1 MQHGSRLR
9 IGIVGLGTVGR
20 LHLRAL
26 EVLDDAQVVGVSNL
40 RLGAGLDPADVAGMR
55 IYETA
60 DDLIN
65 DPEVQIVA
73 ICSESGSHARHVQAA
88 IRAGKHV
95 VVEKPLAVDP
105 MAAADIVTAAAKTDL
120 TVSVISQR
128 RFEPHHQYLK
138 KLIEDGRLG
147 TPILVEGFTHW
158 YRDDAYYASSA
169 WRRSMSHGGGS
180 LMNQGV
186 HIVDLML
193 WFFGEVTEIRG
204 DFATIGHEFDAEDTA
219 VATMR
224 FRSGALGVLVTST
237 AVPRPSP
244 ARIDLFMSNGS
255 ISLEDSSV
263 ARWDVPGIP
272 PPPTTL
278 DIPSGLNDPTA
289 IGAIGLRA
297 QWTDI
302 LTAIRAGRAPAVTC
316 ESGFTTARVCAAI
329 YEAGATG
336 RTIRLEQQQRLN
348 SWLTM

>member
-1 MQHGSRLR
+1 MRHGSRLR

-20 LHLRAL
+20 LHLKAL
-26 EVLDDAQVVGVSNL
+26 NGLDDAQVVAVSNV
-40 RLGAGLDPADVAGMR
+40 RTGAGLDPTDMSCLR

-60 DDLIN
+60 EELIDDPGIQ
-65 DPEVQIVA
+65 VVA

-95 VVEKPLAVDP
+95 VVEKPIAVDP
-105 MAAADIVTAAAKTDL
+105 VAAADIVAAAAKTDL
-120 TVSVISQR
+120 IVSVISQR

-158 YRDDAYYASSA
+158 HRDDAYYADSA
-169 WRRSMSHGGGS
+169 WRQSMSHGGGS
-180 LMNQGV
+180 LMNQGT

-204 DFATIGHEFDAEDTA
+204 DFATIGHNFDAEDTT

-244 ARIDLFMSNGS
+244 ARLDVFMSNGS

-263 ARWDVPGIP
+263 TRWDVPGIP
-272 PPPTTL
+272 PPPTTP
-278 DIPSGLNDPTA
+278 DIPSGASNPSA
-289 IGAIGLRA
+289 IGALGHRA

-302 LTAIRAGRAPAVTC
+302 LAAIRAGRPPAVTC
-316 ESGFTTARVCAAI
+316 ESGLATARVCAAV

-336 RTIRLEQQQRLN
+336 RTIHLEQPQPLN
-348 SWLTM
+348 SWLTL

>member
-1 MQHGSRLR
+1 MRDGSPLR
-9 IGIVGLGTVGR
+9 IGIVGFGTVGQ
-20 LHLRAL
+20 LHLKAL
-26 EVLDDAQVVGVSNL
+26 EEIDDAQVIGVSNL
-40 RLGAGLDPADVAGMR
+40 RPGAGLDPRDLAGMR
-55 IYETA
+55 IYDTA
-60 DDLIN
+60 EELFA
-65 DPEVQIVA
+65 DPEIQVVA

-95 VVEKPLAVDP
+95 VVEKPIAVDP
-105 MAAADIVTAAAKTDL
+105 VAAADIVTAAAKTDL

-138 KLIEDGRLG
+138 KLIDDGRLG

-158 YRDDAYYASSA
+158 HRDDAYYANSA

-180 LMNQGV
+180 LMNQGLHV
-186 HIVDLML
+186 VDLML

-204 DFATIGHEFDAEDTA
+204 DFATIGHDFDAEDTT

-237 AVPRPSP
+237 AVPRPSS

-272 PPPTTL
+272 PPPTTS
-278 DIPSGLNDPTA
+278 DIPSGSSDPIA
-289 IGAIGLRA
+289 IGAFGHRA

-316 ESGFTTARVCAAI
+316 ESGLATARVCAAV

-336 RTIRLEQQQRLN
+336 RTIRLDQPQPLN
-348 SWLTM
+348 SWLTL